1 VTGAVVG
8 AGVGVV
14 VGGDVG
20 VVGCVGV
27 EDGGVGLPDGTG
39 LGLGVETAGA
49 EISPVVAWRVA
60 ARSTT
65 SGVTAGRL
73 GCVRC
78 RGGIRTIGGAG
89 AGSITRGVAATRS
102 SSGELDSK
110 DARQR

>member
-1 VTGAVVG
+1 MGG
-8 AGVGVV
+8 EVGVV
-14 VGGDVG
+14 VGGGVG
-20 VVGCVGV
+20 VVGGVGV
-27 EDGGVGLPDGTG
+27 EDGGVGLPAGAG

-49 EISPVVAWRVA
+49 EISPVGACRVGRGA
-60 ARSTT
+60 AGSTT
-65 SGVTAGRL
+65 RGVTAGPL

-102 SSGELDSK
+102 SSGELDSN